1 MGKKIR
7 VWDGS
12 AWQDVAPSLP
22 YTAIHSAQASMP
34 ATGVDGQVW
43 LDTDGTLAGQDFV
56 PLSGGT
62 MTGNLNVP
70 SINSGAIVGRN
81 KIINGDFSIWQ
92 RGTSF
97 TGTAYDQA
105 VADRFFTTANN
116 IGSLTTTREAFT
128 PGSAPVAGYESQYF
142 LRYSLAQTGS
152 GGISNQVYTK
162 IEDVR
167 TFAGETVTFSFWA
180 KAASAYTAN
189 VFIDRWY
196 GSGGSSIDYNAA
208 IAGNIGITTTWQRF
222 SVTVSIPSLSGK
234 TVGTSSFLR
243 VGITLPAYTTT
254 TVDTWGWQL
263 EDGNQATPFHTATA
277 NQQTELAACQRY
289 YYRISGTTYTPL
301 TVGGYT
307 QSTTDLAWWV
317 PLPVSMRVAP
327 TSLEFSGSAAIAFR
341 SANNGNGYSIGN
353 LTLGS
358 SISTPTLA
366 RGGGTI
372 NSGTWVA
379 FHSGYL
385 EGNGGPCHLGFSA
398 EL

>member
-7 VWDGS
+7 VWDGT

-62 MTGNLNVP
+62 MTGNLNTP
-70 SINSGAIVGRN
+70 SINSGPIVGRN

-97 TGTAYDQA
+97 TGIAYDQP

-116 IGSLTTTREAFT
+116 IGSLTTSRQSFAL
-128 PGSAPVAGYESQYF
+128 GSAPTSGYESQYF

-152 GGISNQVYTK
+152 GGISNQVFTK
-162 IEDVR
+162 IEDAR
-167 TFAGETVTFSFWA
+167 TFAGQQVTFSFWA
-180 KAASAYTAN
+180 KSSTAYGAT

-196 GSGGSSIDYNAA
+196 GSGGSAVDYNAA
-208 IAGNIGITTTWQRF
+208 SSSGFNVTTTWQRF
-222 SVTVSIPSLSGK
+222 TTTLTIPSISGK
-234 TVGTSSFLR
+234 TVGANSFLR
-243 VGITLPAYTTT
+243 VGITLPAYTTVD
-254 TVDTWGWQL
+254 VDTWGWQL
-263 EDGNQATPFHTATA
+263 EAGNQATPFHTATS

-289 YYRISGTTYTPL
+289 YVRYTGVDY
-301 TVGGYT
+301 TVLATNGYT
-307 QSTTDLAWWV
+307 QSTTQGAYWTS
-317 PLPVSMRVAP
+317 LPVTMRVPPTSVEFSNVEFRDSGGGSGYVVNAISVAP
-327 TSLEFSGSAAIAFR
+327 TL
-341 SANNGNGYSIGN
+341 
-353 LTLGS
+353 
-358 SISTPTLA
+358 STQNIA
-366 RGGGTI
+366 RGGMTI
-372 NSGTWVA
+372 SSGTWTT
-379 FHSGYL
+379 FRPGFL
-385 EGNGGPCHLGFSA
+385 EGSGTPCYLGFSA